1 MEYHES
7 VLRKKLLEY
16 IKLKSE
22 YGSYI
27 NNIFSKTPQSF
38 SNFPTIILK
47 EVNNTDNILGK
58 TLDNLEYIDDI
69 SVQVEIYSKDIVHNK
84 KRVSSLV
91 IVNSLKEIIHNFF
104 RELGFIRETSQPSEY
119 IDINIDRYVFLFSSK
134 VQNWNNQLI

>member
-27 NNIFSKTPQSF
+27 DNIFSKTPQSF

-69 SVQVEIYSKDIVHNK
+69 SIQVEIYSKDIIHNK

-91 IVNSLKEIIHNFF
+91 IINSLKEIIHNFF
-104 RELGFIRETSQPSEY
+104 RGLGFVRETSQPSEY

-134 VQNWNNQLI
+134 VQNWNNQLV